1 MFAKQVG
8 IDLGTA
14 NVIVY
19 VRGKGIVLT
28 EPSVVA
34 IAHGGDGSDGA
45 SPTATK
51 GTPRIVA
58 VGEEARLMIGRTP
71 GHITAVR
78 PMRDG
83 VIADYVITE
92 HMLRHF
98 INKVCGRIRFFHP
111 EVMICV
117 PSGVTSVERRA
128 VLDAAKRAGAREAHL
143 IEEPLAAAIGANVPI
158 SGPSGNLIIDIG
170 GGTAEIAVISLG
182 GIVVSR
188 SVRFAGNKL
197 DEAIQSYVR
206 KRYNLAV
213 GERTAEDVKIQIGSA
228 LPMDPELT
236 MEVRGRD
243 LIAGLPRTITIGSN
257 EVTEAMEPV
266 LLQIIGAVKSVL
278 EETPPELASD
288 VIDKGMVLSG
298 GGALLRNMDKLLTQ
312 VTGVAC
318 YVAENPLYCVAK
330 GTGIALE
337 HLDFFRR
344 SLVSVG

>member
-1 MFAKQVG
+1 VFSRQIG

-34 IAHGGDGSDGA
+34 LAKEEGSNR
-45 SPTATK
+45 
-51 GTPRIVA
+51 PRIVA
-58 VGEEARLMIGRTP
+58 IGEEARLMLGRTP
-71 GHITAVR
+71 GTITALR

-92 HMLRHF
+92 RMLEYF
-98 INKVCGRIRFFHP
+98 INKVTGRIKFVKP
-111 EVMICV
+111 ELMICV

-128 VLDAAKRAGAREAHL
+128 VKDAALRAGAREAHL
-143 IEEPLAAAIGANVPI
+143 IEEPLAAAIGANIPI

-188 SVRFAGNKL
+188 SVRAAGNKL
-197 DEAIQSYVR
+197 DEAISNFVR
-206 KRYNLAV
+206 KRYNLMI

-243 LIAGLPRTITIGSN
+243 LISGLPRSCTITST
-257 EVTEAMEPV
+257 EVREAIQEPINAIV
-266 LLQIIGAVKSVL
+266 EAVKVTL
-278 EETPPELASD
+278 EGTPPELSAD
-288 VIDKGMVLSG
+288 IYERGIVLAG
-298 GGALLRNMDKLLTQ
+298 GGALLEGLDQLIMRETSMP
-312 VTGVAC
+312 VHI
-318 YVAENPLYCVAK
+318 AEDPLSCVVI
-330 GTGIALE
+330 GTGKVLEALDSNPT
-337 HLDFFRR
+337 LRKV
-344 SLVSVG
+344 LKK

>member
-1 MFAKQVG
+1 MFARQVG

-34 IAHGGDGSDGA
+34 LAHEDGS
-45 SPTATK
+45 TR
-51 GTPRIVA
+51 PRIVA
-58 VGEEARLMIGRTP
+58 VGEEARLMLGRTP
-71 GHITAVR
+71 GTITALR

-92 HMLRHF
+92 YMLRYF
-98 INKVCGRIRFFHP
+98 IDKTCGRVRIFHP
-111 EVMICV
+111 ELMICV

-128 VLDAAKRAGAREAHL
+128 VKDAAVRAGARDAHL
-143 IEEPLAAAIGANVPI
+143 IEEPLAAAIGANIPI

-170 GGTAEIAVISLG
+170 GGTAEVAVISLG

-188 SVRFAGNKL
+188 SVRAAGNKL
-197 DEAIQSYVR
+197 DEAIANFVR
-206 KRYNLAV
+206 KRYNLMI

-243 LIAGLPRTITIGSN
+243 LIAGLPRTISSN
-257 EVTEAMEPV
+257 EVTEAMDPV
-266 LLQIIGAVKSVL
+266 LQQIITAVKAVL

-330 GTGIALE
+330 GTGLALE

-344 SLVSVG
+344 SLVAVH

>member
-1 MFAKQVG
+1 VFARQIG

-34 IAHGGDGSDGA
+34 LAQDS
-45 SPTATK
+45 ATNR
-51 GTPRIVA
+51 PRIVA
-58 VGEEARLMIGRTP
+58 VGEEVRMMLGRTP
-71 GHITAVR
+71 GNITALR

-98 INKVCGRIRFFHP
+98 IDKVCGRVRLFHP
-111 EVMICV
+111 QLMICI
-117 PSGVTSVERRA
+117 PSGGTSVERRA
-128 VLDAAKRAGAREAHL
+128 VKDAAIRAGAREAHL
-143 IEEPLAAAIGANVPI
+143 IPEPLAAAIGANIPI
-158 SGPSGNLIIDIG
+158 AGPSGNLVVDIG

-182 GIVVSR
+182 NIVVAR
-188 SVRFAGNKL
+188 SVRAAGNKF
-197 DEAIQSYVR
+197 DEAIASFVR
-206 KRYNLAV
+206 KRYNLMI
-213 GERTAEDVKIQIGSA
+213 GERTAEDIKIQIGSA
-228 LPMDPELT
+228 LPVDPELT

-266 LLQIIGAVKSVL
+266 LQQIITSVKGVL
-278 EETPPELASD
+278 EETPPELAAD

-298 GGALLRNMDKLLTQ
+298 GGALLRNLDRLLTQ

-318 YVAENPLYCVAK
+318 YVAENPLFCVAK
-330 GTGIALE
+330 GTGLALE
-337 HLDFFRR
+337 HMDFFRR
-344 SLVSVG
+344 SLVAVH

>member
-1 MFAKQVG
+1 MFSKQIG

-34 IAHGGDGSDGA
+34 IAQGDD
-45 SPTATK
+45 PK

-71 GHITAVR
+71 GSITALK

-92 HMLRHF
+92 HLLRHF
-98 INKVCGRIRFFHP
+98 ITKVAGRVRLFQP
-111 EVMICV
+111 ELMICV

-128 VLDAAKRAGAREAHL
+128 VKDAAIRAGARTAHL
-143 IEEPLAAAIGANVPI
+143 IEEPLAAALGANIPI
-158 SGPSGNLIIDIG
+158 EAPTGNLIIDIG

-197 DEAIQSYVR
+197 DEAIASFIR
-206 KRYNLAV
+206 RRYNLMI

-243 LIAGLPRTITIGSN
+243 LIAGLPRTITVGSN
-257 EVTEAMEPV
+257 EITEAMEPV
-266 LLQIIGAVKSVL
+266 LQQIVNAVKAVL

-312 VTGVAC
+312 VTGVLC
-318 YVAENPLYCVAK
+318 YVADNPLYCVAK
-330 GTGIALE
+330 GTGFALE
-337 HLDFFRR
+337 HIDFVRR
-344 SLVSVG
+344 SLIAAH

>member
-1 MFAKQVG
+1 
-8 IDLGTA
+8 
-14 NVIVY
+14 
-19 VRGKGIVLT
+19 
-28 EPSVVA
+28 
-34 IAHGGDGSDGA
+34 
-45 SPTATK
+45 
-51 GTPRIVA
+51 
-58 VGEEARLMIGRTP
+58 
-71 GHITAVR
+71 
-78 PMRDG
+78 MRDG

-92 HMLRHF
+92 HLLRHF
-98 INKVCGRIRFFHP
+98 INKVAGRVRLFQP
-111 EVMICV
+111 ELMISV

-128 VLDAAKRAGAREAHL
+128 VKDAAIRAGARTAHL
-143 IEEPLAAAIGANVPI
+143 IEEPLAAAIGANIPI
-158 SGPSGNLIIDIG
+158 SGPSGNMIIGMG

-197 DEAIQSYVR
+197 DEAITSFIR
-206 KRYNLAV
+206 RRYNLMI

-243 LIAGLPRTITIGSN
+243 LIAGLPRTITVGSN
-257 EVTEAMEPV
+257 EITEAMEPV
-266 LLQIIGAVKSVL
+266 LQQIVNAVKGVL

-330 GTGIALE
+330 GTGLALE
-337 HLDFFRR
+337 HLDFFKR
-344 SLVSVG
+344 SLVLSH

>member
-1 MFAKQVG
+1 MFAKQIG

-19 VRGKGIVLT
+19 VKGKGIVLT

-34 IAHGGDGSDGA
+34 LAKDNDS
-45 SPTATK
+45 SR
-51 GTPRIVA
+51 PRIVA
-58 VGEEARLMIGRTP
+58 VGEEARLMLGRTP
-71 GHITAVR
+71 GNITAQK

-92 HMLRHF
+92 YMLKYF
-98 INKVCGRIRFFHP
+98 IDKVCGRVRIFHP
-111 EVMICV
+111 ELMISV

-128 VLDAAKRAGAREAHL
+128 VKDAAVRAGARDAHL
-143 IEEPLAAAIGANVPI
+143 IEEPLAAAIGANIPI
-158 SGPSGNLIIDIG
+158 SGPSGNLIIGIG

-188 SVRFAGNKL
+188 SVRAAGNKL
-197 DEAIQSYVR
+197 DEAIANFVR
-206 KRYNLAV
+206 KRYNLMI

-228 LPMDPELT
+228 LQMDPQLT

-257 EVTEAMEPV
+257 EITEAMDPV
-266 LLQIIGAVKSVL
+266 LQQIITAVKAVL

-298 GGALLRNMDKLLTQ
+298 GGALLRNMDKLMTQ

-330 GTGIALE
+330 GTGLALE

-344 SLVSVG
+344 SLVAVH